1 MRRLPVRG
9 IAALIFSCCAA
20 WVHAATPVPP
30 PDAVLPVE
38 PLALLASQADPHV
51 VIDLALKSAN
61 AGAAYR
67 GRFDWTQIYPG
78 YWESMGCYAYLSSD
92 GYFKRVSK
100 ATKGHGGEIAC
111 NNQWSG
117 NLLNW
122 AASSALDGV
131 RLALTGGDRVVDT
144 PDRTVLQRAV
154 LPEDFYRGSHF
165 PDKALTG
172 NLDKLTPLV
181 TGNAEGARATDTV
194 HFNSCLDRLFVGPTA
209 TGTCNEPGRDQ
220 RYGPGL
226 ASVSYAAR
234 VEVCT
239 PDEAAVRR
247 TLCFKYPGGNHKPVG
262 AVQAYS
268 ERMRFA
274 VFGHLSDDDP
284 TRYGGVLRAPLKHV
298 GPQKTDAAFD
308 MVENVQAEWDA
319 DTGVFNADPMSSS
332 AIREGAAAF
341 SGVVNVINR
350 FGRSGARQGDYNRF
364 DAAGELYYE
373 SLRYLQG
380 KLPTPEAFVR
390 LGSGNDARKGGLP
403 VYSSAAHWGSQAQ
416 AASTAASCQKNHVLV
431 LGDLE
436 TSHDRSLPGL
446 SRGASPA
453 DFDRGFNGA
462 AYEPD
467 TSYWTSLVG
476 AFENQE
482 ALSYSHPS
490 GKTGLATTGNS
501 GPFAFNYKGG
511 AQLTSRNIA
520 AAETGADKGSFG
532 MAGLAYWAR
541 TQRIRGDA
549 PEARV
554 QTFVIDVG
562 QGGDGEVRQKHRG
575 SALYLAAKYGGF
587 ADANDDGSPFRASGG
602 TGRPDVGSNTEWADG
617 LDADGQPK
625 PWSYFLAS
633 GAGQMASAIRRV
645 FAQAAAP
652 SDSGTTGGALS
663 SDTLAKE
670 GASLY
675 VAQSGGRRWAGTLLS
690 YPLVNDVASGG
701 VQRGGKPDWDAGAL
715 LTGSAAAKPPLPA
728 REPSSRRIFSLST
741 AGTGVPFE
749 WAALDPT
756 LRAHLSATPDAEP
769 AASDALS
776 PERLAYLRGDRRKEL
791 SAPGGVFRVRD
802 SVMGD
807 VAHSVPL
814 FVGARQGRQAA
825 VYVGANDGMLH
836 AFSASTGEEL
846 FAYVPRTLFSRL
858 GSYSSPDYV
867 HRSLVDG
874 SPAVGEMRLANGAQK
889 TVLVSG
895 TGGGATGVFALDVS
909 DPGAFSADRVMWE
922 FSGADDAD
930 MGHLLQAPRVMK
942 FRTAA
947 ATPASPATYGWFAVV
962 PSGFNNA
969 NPAKRT
975 ALFLL
980 SLDKPAAAAWVQ
992 GINYHKIVLPRPKDK
1007 DTVNALGVP
1016 GDEAAADGAVRFLYA
1031 GDTQGNLWKFDFTG
1045 NAPWLSG
1052 EVLSFGKTPLMVAME
1067 AGDADARRQPIT
1079 VQPVVGAGPNGGA
1092 IVLFGTGKFVSPD
1105 DLSHA
1110 NYGVQTLYAVHDNG
1124 VAIPAGTARTQLQS
1138 RTTGVAPGGALPS
1151 IAGDAFVYGAFDRKT
1166 TSRRGWYF
1174 DLPGSPAAGER
1185 LVSSPVL
1192 ADGQLFFNT
1201 LMPRPSVC
1209 GDNGG
1214 GGHSCAVNAMTGLSS
1229 GGTCV
1234 LAEAG
1239 LPGTT
1244 HLMQLGDASYGASD
1258 ALGRRSATRRL
1269 SVVHLGGRGGVST
1282 SQPVEGGKVSQV
1294 AGRLNW
1300 RQVIGDRGAK
1310 KS

>member
-1 MRRLPVRG
+1 MRRLPLGG
-9 IAALIFSCCAA
+9 IAALVLFFAVC
-20 WVHAATPVPP
+20 VHAATPASP

-38 PLALLASQADPHV
+38 PLASLASQADPHV

-61 AGAAYR
+61 AGAMYR
-67 GRFDWTQIYPG
+67 GRFDWTQTYSG
-78 YWESMGCYAYLSSD
+78 DWDSMGCYDYVSSD

-100 ATKGHGGEIAC
+100 AKKGGGGEIAC

-122 AASSALDGV
+122 AASSSLDAV
-131 RLALTGGDRVVDT
+131 RLALTGGDRVVDA

-154 LPEDFYRGSHF
+154 LPEDFYRGSDF
-165 PDKALTG
+165 PDKVLTG

-181 TGNAEGARATDTV
+181 TGNAEGLRATDTV
-194 HFNSCLDRLFVGPTA
+194 HFNSCLDRLFIGSTA
-209 TGTCNEPGRDQ
+209 TGTCAEPGRDQ

-226 ASVSYAAR
+226 ASASYAAR

-247 TLCFKYPGGNHKPVG
+247 RLCLKYPSGNSKPVG

-274 VFGHLSDDDP
+274 VFGHLTDDDP
-284 TRYGGVLRAPLKHV
+284 ARYGGVLRAPLKHA
-298 GPQKTDAAFD
+298 GPMKTDAAFD
-308 MVENVQAEWDA
+308 TVENVQAEWDA
-319 DTGVFNADPMSSS
+319 GTGVFKADPMSSS
-332 AIREGAAAF
+332 ATREGAAAF
-341 SGVVNVINR
+341 SGVINVINR
-350 FGRSGARQGDYNRF
+350 FGRSGARQGDYNRL

-380 KLPTPEAFVR
+380 KLPTPEATAG

-403 VYSSAAHWGSQAQ
+403 VYNGTDYWGTQPRNQPA
-416 AASTAASCQKNHVLV
+416 TVSCQRNHVLAI
-431 LGDLE
+431 GDLE

-446 SRGASPA
+446 SRGGSPA
-453 DFDRGFNGA
+453 DFDRGFNNA

-467 TSYWTSLVG
+467 TAYWTSLVG

-490 GKTGLATTGNS
+490 SKTGLATTGNS
-501 GPFAFNYKGG
+501 GPLAFNYKGG

-520 AAETGADKGSFG
+520 VAETGADKGSFG

-554 QTFVIDVG
+554 QTFAIDLG
-562 QGGDGEVRQKHRG
+562 QGGDGAVRQKQRG

-587 ADANDDGSPFRASGG
+587 ADGNDDGNPFRASGG
-602 TGRPDVGSNTEWADG
+602 IGRPDVSSNTEWADG

-625 PWSYFLAS
+625 PSNYFLAS
-633 GAGQMASAIRRV
+633 DAGQMMSAIRRI
-645 FAQAAAP
+645 FAQAGAP
-652 SDSGTTGGALS
+652 SDGGTTGGALS
-663 SDTLAKE
+663 SDTLAKA

-675 VAQSGGRRWAGTLLS
+675 LAQSSGRRWAGTLLS
-690 YPLVNDVASGG
+690 YPLANDSASGG
-701 VQRGGKPDWDAGAL
+701 VQRGDQPDWDAGAL
-715 LTGSAAAKPPLPA
+715 LTGSAATKPPLPA

-741 AGTGVPFE
+741 AGAGVPFE
-749 WAALDPT
+749 WAALDPA
-756 LRAHLSATPDAEP
+756 LRTHLSATPDAEP
-769 AASDALS
+769 AASDALG
-776 PERLAYLRGDRRKEL
+776 PERLAYLRGDRRREL
-791 SAPGGVFRVRD
+791 SVPGGVFRVRD

-807 VAHSVPL
+807 VAHSAPL
-814 FVGARQGRQAA
+814 FVGARQGRLAT

-836 AFSASTGEEL
+836 AFAASTGEEL
-846 FAYVPRTLFSRL
+846 FAYVPRTLFPRL
-858 GSYSSPDYV
+858 AAYTSLGYV
-867 HRSLVDG
+867 HQSYVDG
-874 SPAVGEMRLANGAQK
+874 SPTVGEARMANGTQK

-909 DPGAFSADRVMWE
+909 DPAAFSAGQVMWE

-930 MGHLLQAPRVMK
+930 MGHLVQAPRVLK

-947 ATPASPATYGWFAVV
+947 ATPASAATYGWFAVV

-969 NPAKRT
+969 NAGKRA

-980 SLDKPAAAAWVQ
+980 SLDKPAGVAWVQ
-992 GINYHKIVLPRPKDK
+992 GSNYHKVVLPRPKDK
-1007 DTVNALGVP
+1007 GIVNALGVP
-1016 GDEAAADGAVRFLYA
+1016 GDEAAADGAVRSLYA
-1031 GDTQGNLWKFDFTG
+1031 GDTQGNLWKFDFSG
-1045 NAPWLSG
+1045 NAPWSSDG
-1052 EVLSFGKTPLMVAME
+1052 VLSFEGKPLMVAME
-1067 AGDADARRQPIT
+1067 AGGADARRQPIT
-1079 VQPVVGAGPNGGA
+1079 VQPVVGAGPDGGA
-1092 IVLFGTGKFVSPD
+1092 IVLFGTGKFVSPE
-1105 DLSHA
+1105 DLAHA

-1124 VAIPAGTARTQLQS
+1124 VAIPAAAARTQLQARS
-1138 RTTGVAPGGALPS
+1138 AAAVPGGTLLS
-1151 IAGDAFVYGAFDRKT
+1151 IAGDTFVYGAFDRRT

-1192 ADGQLFFNT
+1192 SDGYLFFNT
-1201 LMPRPSVC
+1201 LMPRPSAC
-1209 GDNGG
+1209 SDDG
-1214 GGHSCAVNAMTGLSS
+1214 GGHSCAVNAMTGLSK
-1229 GGTCV
+1229 GGTCE

-1244 HLMQLGDASYGASD
+1244 HLMQLGEAGYSATDAF
-1258 ALGRRSATRRL
+1258 GRRSETRRL

-1282 SQPVEGGKVSQV
+1282 SKPVEGGKVSQI

-1300 RQVIGDRGAK
+1300 RQVIDYRGGK
-1310 KS
+1310 KP